1 MRYRILFGFFALVWI
16 ALLVRVFNLSVQSNE
31 HYESLSQ
38 ENSIKSELSAPVRG
52 EILDRNG
59 EPIAINELG
68 FKIALAPHLTRGKDT
83 HLLDEQIV
91 YLMSVIPT
99 LDGQKM
105 AKLYKQSDSY
115 YNHTFIDV
123 VDFVPHETMIPL
135 YSLMN
140 LRPQIQISPSPK
152 RLYPHGSIAAHL
164 IGYVAKANEKE
175 SSASPL
181 VKLLAHTG
189 KGGVEKYYNAY
200 LQGEAGERRIK
211 VNAHNVEIEELAR
224 SAIKENRN
232 LTLNIDMR
240 LQEYLTTLFQGKVG
254 AVVVMDTRGAIY
266 ASGSYPEYDLN
277 SFVEGVSSKEWNYLM
292 NSVDAP
298 FTNKLTNG
306 LYPPGSTI
314 KIGMG
319 LVYITSGKMDENTI
333 IQSTGSMKLGGRTF
347 RDWKKT
353 GHGAT
358 SITKAIKESCDDY
371 FYQGSLKVGI
381 DAMSRGLTRM
391 GMGTKTGIDLPN
403 EFIGT
408 VPSREWKKKRFKQPW
423 FHGETLN
430 TSIGQGDFLAS
441 PLQIAQLTA
450 LIATGKLPVPHVAQ
464 AMGSIP
470 YAPPPRDVLT
480 ALEKQ
485 KLPYIQQGMVAV
497 CNEKGGTATGHIH
510 TPFPIAGKTGTAQT
524 TGISQT
530 VKNREN
536 EKTMAYLHRSHAW
549 FTSYGP
555 AYRPQFI
562 VTILIEHGGHGGEVA
577 GEMASSIYNKLYQL
591 GYIQLGAIPT
601 PAIPSH

>member
-1 MRYRILFGFFALVWI
+1 
-16 ALLVRVFNLSVQSNE
+16 
-31 HYESLSQ
+31 
-38 ENSIKSELSAPVRG
+38 
-52 EILDRNG
+52 
-59 EPIAINELG
+59 
-68 FKIALAPHLTRGKDT
+68 
-83 HLLDEQIV
+83 
-91 YLMSVIPT
+91 
-99 LDGQKM
+99 
-105 AKLYKQSDSY
+105 
-115 YNHTFIDV
+115 
-123 VDFVPHETMIPL
+123 
-135 YSLMN
+135 
-140 LRPQIQISPSPK
+140 
-152 RLYPHGSIAAHL
+152 
-164 IGYVAKANEKE
+164 
-175 SSASPL
+175 
-181 VKLLAHTG
+181 
-189 KGGVEKYYNAY
+189 
-200 LQGEAGERRIK
+200 
-211 VNAHNVEIEELAR
+211 
-224 SAIKENRN
+224 
-232 LTLNIDMR
+232 MR